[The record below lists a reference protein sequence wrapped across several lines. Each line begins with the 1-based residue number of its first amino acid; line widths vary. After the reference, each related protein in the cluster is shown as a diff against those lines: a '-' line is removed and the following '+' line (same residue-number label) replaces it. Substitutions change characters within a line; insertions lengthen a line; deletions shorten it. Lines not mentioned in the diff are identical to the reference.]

1 MKKFTFK
8 EIVDIANK
16 AIESRN
22 RVRELYTE
30 GIKKSNLVDDS
41 LEVRASDN
49 SYEIGIKNLLKMLAE
64 EK

>member
-8 EIVDIANK
+8 EIVDLANK
-16 AIESRN
+16 AIESIN
-22 RVRELYTE
+22 RVSELYTE

>member
-30 GIKKSNLVDDS
+30 SIKKSNLVDDS
-41 LEVRASDN
+41 LEVRGSDN

>member
-30 GIKKSNLVDDS
+30 SIKKSNLVDDS